1 MKKWLTQIGA
11 IKFAME
17 ACWIRIHEINI
28 GNIHNREMYVAAG
41 LANLYLIYFN
51 YTTWHFINYYPFACI
66 DSFYVNETNQ
76 FRLVHSEFFDAVI
89 SLVFPVLCVLFISY
103 TFGFSHLIDVKKML
117 DFSMVFD
124 FGLWSPVS
132 HWDEELAIT

>member
-1 MKKWLTQIGA
+1 
-11 IKFAME
+11 ME
-17 ACWIRIHEINI
+17 KVR
-28 GNIHNREMYVAAG
+28 
-41 LANLYLIYFN
+41 
-51 YTTWHFINYYPFACI
+51 FILFSI
-66 DSFYVNETNQ
+66 LFFYKCLLKSI

-124 FGLWSPVS
+124 FGL
-132 HWDEELAIT
+132 